1 MYFGKRAWIAVLAAV
16 LILVAALGCQ
26 AGSAEKLKVATGT
39 THIADIVQEV
49 GGEKVEVINIVPPGL
64 CPGHFDL
71 KPADVEKLAR
81 ARLLLHHDWQEKL
94 FTKDL
99 LNSVG
104 NQELEAV
111 AIAVAG
117 NWMAPPVR
125 KQAVERIAAILSE
138 KDSANKDLYQANASR
153 LIAQIEEKNREVQ
166 ARLEAARIKG
176 TKVLCA
182 EMQQGFI
189 SWVGLEVVG
198 TYGRPEELT
207 PQLLQDLVD
216 QGRRAGVRLVVDNLQ
231 SGPEAGEPLAR
242 ELDVPRV
249 TLSNFP
255 GGFPGTDNW
264 GAALDKN
271 VELLLEALRSGQG
284 S

>member
-1 MYFGKRAWIAVLAAV
+1 MRPEKRAWMAVLAAM
-16 LILVAALGCQ
+16 LLLAAAFGCQ
-26 AGSAEKLKVATGT
+26 PESAEKLTVATGT

-49 GGEKVEVINIVPPGL
+49 GGEKVEVVNIVPPGL

-71 KPADVEKLAR
+71 KPADVEKLAG
-81 ARLLLHHDWQEKL
+81 AKLLLHHDWQEKL

-99 LNSVG
+99 LDSVG

-111 AIAVAG
+111 PIAVAG

-125 KQAVERIAAILSE
+125 KQAVEKIAAILSE
-138 KDSANKDLYQANASR
+138 RDPANKDLYQANASR
-153 LIAQIEEKNREVQ
+153 LIAQIEEKNQEVQ
-166 ARLEAARIKG
+166 ARLEAAGIKG
-176 TKVLCA
+176 TRVLCA
-182 EMQQGFI
+182 EMQQGFL
-189 SWVGLEVVG
+189 SWAGFEVVG

-216 QGRRAGVRLVVDNLQ
+216 QGRRAGVRLVADNLQ
-231 SGPEAGEPLAR
+231 SGPEAGAPLAR

-264 GAALDKN
+264 SAALDKN
-271 VELLLEALRSGQG
+271 IELLLEALKSGQG